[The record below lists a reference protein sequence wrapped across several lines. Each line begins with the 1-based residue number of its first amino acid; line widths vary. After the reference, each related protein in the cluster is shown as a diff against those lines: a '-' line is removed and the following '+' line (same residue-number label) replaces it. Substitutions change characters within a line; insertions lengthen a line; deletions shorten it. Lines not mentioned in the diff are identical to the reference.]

1 MAAIVR
7 SVTATVRSEPAGAGT
22 KYKVRIPINKS

>member
-7 SVTATVRSEPAGAGT
+7 SMAAIVRSEPAVAGT